1 MKKITIV
8 LLMTIATI
16 LYAEEK
22 KYYVGD
28 KIKFSFIE
36 YGYPNE
42 YEFLGIYPNG
52 NSYILEVAY
61 YTAEKTHEYILKT
74 YKISASKNTVFFSR
88 TYKTYKDFD
97 YSNPDY
103 DSISTYQLQELIIT
117 DIQPNCITFNIKDT
131 DELLVE
137 KTNYKKRIFES
148 DVIKIK

>member
-1 MKKITIV
+1 MKKIFI
-8 LLMTIATI
+8 LFLMAITTI

-22 KYYVGD
+22 KCYVGD
-28 KIKFSFIE
+28 EIEFSLIQ
-36 YGYPNE
+36 YGYPHE

-74 YKISASKNTVFFSR
+74 YKISASKNAVFYTR
-88 TYKTYKDFD
+88 TYKDFD

-103 DSISTYQLQELIIT
+103 DSIYTYQLQELTIT
-117 DIQPNCITFNIKDT
+117 DLQPNCITFDIKDT

-137 KTNYKKRIFES
+137 KRNYKKDIFES
-148 DVIKIK
+148 DVIKMK